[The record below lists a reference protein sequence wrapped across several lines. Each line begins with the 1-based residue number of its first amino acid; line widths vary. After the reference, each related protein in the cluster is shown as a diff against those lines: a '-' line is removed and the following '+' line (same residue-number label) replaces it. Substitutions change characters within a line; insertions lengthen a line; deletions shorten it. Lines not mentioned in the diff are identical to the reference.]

1 MNRQTPMTEPK
12 FEFDW
17 NDTVAVVDNA
27 PEKFGPS
34 KIAAVVGM
42 RVVENEIQASA
53 AGFPIGT
60 VLYMVEFSDGSMVEV
75 PASLLRRADV

>member
-1 MNRQTPMTEPK
+1 MTETK

-17 NDTVAVVDNA
+17 NEAVLVADHA
-27 PEKFGPS
+27 PSKFGPS
-34 KIAAVVGM
+34 KIGAVVGM
-42 RVVENEIQASA
+42 RSVENEIHASA

-75 PASLLRRADV
+75 PATLLRRADV